1 MTKFSPEENYYE
13 ILRVS
18 PKATISEITTAYHAA
33 KNAFS
38 KDSLATYSLM
48 PAEESAVVLE
58 QLETAYMTLT
68 NLDKRREYDKFLQSD
83 KAQPEGA
90 MNPGPSSLTSP
101 SSERPSVLPLVET
114 QASPTSQIDFSE
126 TDLNLIQ
133 IRENRGL
140 TVSDVSRITKIPI
153 RFLNALEQ
161 YDSKHLPA
169 KVYVQGFLKNMAQL
183 YRLDPKK
190 AVSSYFEKLEKITGP
205 SQN

>member
-1 MTKFSPEENYYE
+1 MTKLSREETYYE

-18 PKATISEITTAYHAA
+18 PRATISEITTAYHSA

-58 QLETAYMTLT
+58 LLETAYLTLT

-83 KAQPEGA
+83 KPQSEVAMHSNSTIVNPVSSGA
-90 MNPGPSSLTSP
+90 
-101 SSERPSVLPLVET
+101 PSVYPGAET
-114 QASPTSQIDFSE
+114 QVSQMTQNDFNDSE
-126 TDLNLIQ
+126 FSLIQ
-133 IRENRGL
+133 IRESRGL
-140 TVSDVSRITKIPI
+140 TVSDVSRVTKIPI
-153 RFLNALEQ
+153 RYLNALEK
-161 YDSKHLPA
+161 YDSKNLPA

-190 AVSSYFEKLEKITGP
+190 AVSSYFEQLEKITGP
-205 SQN
+205 SKN